1 MAFKLPTIAQII
13 NKMTDEEKTFL
24 TNVLNT
30 TQVTEWEVIQT
41 LPETKEICMAVMQIP
56 KQRSCIGILWNNS
69 KNDYYLIDIFSGYQT
84 PIYHIVDEVITPVA
98 EYCTTLEVRYWL
110 TNGGGGGDNDYINQ
124 LKEVLAVNGLDV
136 EFGRNVEID
145 GNAQVNGNLNV
156 GGYQYTNN
164 DIYINHEH
172 GIEFKYAPDNP
183 NTVGIGKV
191 LNSNTL
197 AIYEGNSNN
206 NRSKNIFIEELP
218 SGVFVAYVLT
228 NVNTKTLF
236 GNQSIY
242 GSGNIDLYEHLIQV
256 KNGDTLIC
264 NFVVISSSNV
274 KVDSVQDFRTVMGQN
289 TFHLPIGT
297 KDFIESTAT
306 TMSVTIDGTTTTLLD
321 KTFTDDITTA

>member
-1 MAFKLPTIAQII
+1 MAFKLPTIAEII

-24 TNVLNT
+24 TNVLDT
-30 TQVTEWEVIQT
+30 TQVTEWQVIQT

-56 KQRSCIGILWNNS
+56 KSRSCIGILWNNS

-110 TNGGGGGDNDYINQ
+110 TNGGGGGDNDYINS

-145 GNAQVNGNLNV
+145 GNALINKNCVIDGNIQFGNEDKGEYMGNPSLYFSKV
-156 GGYQYTNN
+156 GSEFSFEGYYTFGYGPSFLRLHTKGMPPTTS
-164 DIYINHEH
+164 DILTD
-172 GIEFKYAPDNP
+172 K
-183 NTVGIGKV
+183 NTQ
-191 LNSNTL
+191 
-197 AIYEGNSNN
+197 
-206 NRSKNIFIEELP
+206 
-218 SGVFVAYVLT
+218 
-228 NVNTKTLF
+228 TLF

-274 KVDSVQDFRTVMGQN
+274 KVDSVQDLRTVMGQD
-289 TFHLPIGT
+289 TFHLPIST
-297 KDFIESTAT
+297 TDFIESTAT
-306 TMSVTIDGTTTTLLD
+306 TMSVTINGATTTLLD
-321 KTFTDDITTA
+321 KTFTDDVTTA

>member
-1 MAFKLPTIAQII
+1 
-13 NKMTDEEKTFL
+13 
-24 TNVLNT
+24 
-30 TQVTEWEVIQT
+30 
-41 LPETKEICMAVMQIP
+41 MAVMQIP
-56 KQRSCIGILWNNS
+56 QQRSCIGILWNNS

-110 TNGGGGGDNDYINQ
+110 TNGGGGGDNDYINS

-145 GNAQVNGNLNV
+145 GNAQVNGKLNTNAINIYNQGHIRV
-156 GGYQYTNN
+156 YQYDEN
-164 DIYINHEH
+164 
-172 GIEFKYAPDNP
+172 
-183 NTVGIGKV
+183 
-191 LNSNTL
+191 NSNSKSGFE
-197 AIYEGNSNN
+197 IYPTIYAGETYVQDISFRIIALNGVTHVIYKL
-206 NRSKNIFIEELP
+206 RGDDATGTVYILTQKN
-218 SGVFVAYVLT
+218 V
-228 NVNTKTLF
+228 KTIF

-274 KVDSVQDFRTVMGQN
+274 KVDSVQDFRTVMGED

-306 TMSVTIDGTTTTLLD
+306 TMSVTIDGATTTLLD
-321 KTFTDDITTA
+321 KTFTDDVTTA